1 MSEIRT
7 QEAGA
12 PIAKETESVKV
23 EENKPFSWLGSEPH
37 PTFVII
43 LVGPEESPFGIQK
56 DFLCS
61 RSEFY
66 EKHFSAT
73 NQDEKIEHIVK
84 LPETTKEIFGL
95 AQNFLYT
102 ERVISDESNVP
113 SYEALVGLWKL
124 GHKLGIKGLCDKALT
139 AMIDCRRI
147 TETIPATPL
156 LIQVWKDTPEG
167 SSIRKLLLSWT
178 AEYMRSSDARAE
190 FAKSLPQEVLSELVV
205 AMSSFDTVP
214 TPEEQPAAVALPSV
228 TPRKNVHYLEDEPD
242 NEAKK
247 SRRTSGTSVN
257 TPLSADRSIKARG
270 SLPKPASR
278 RRTSAGFAEA
288 RDFTT
293 AQKLEFCADLLT
305 RMLSGPG
312 FWTRLVG
319 PFRDAVEPVEDGVPD
334 YFEKVKRPMDLSTIK
349 VKMDRKEYNDEEEFL
364 RDVRQIFDNC
374 FTYWKKGDPMW
385 LAGEK
390 LQKTFEDKFSHMNKW
405 ISKMGG
411 DEVE

>member
-1 MSEIRT
+1 MTEPQP
-7 QEAGA
+7 QEVG
-12 PIAKETESVKV
+12 ITVAKDTESVKTQ
-23 EENKPFSWLGSEPH
+23 EKKPFSWLEPH

-43 LVGPEESPFGIQK
+43 LVGPDECPFGIQK

-61 RSEFY
+61 RSELY
-66 EKHFSAT
+66 EKLFSEM
-73 NQDEKIEHIVK
+73 NPDKEIEHVVK

-95 AQNFLYT
+95 AQLFLYT
-102 ERVISDESNVP
+102 GKIISDESNVP

-124 GHKLGIKGLCDKALT
+124 GHKLGVTGLCDKALN

-147 TETIPATPL
+147 TERIPATPL

-205 AMSSFDTVP
+205 AMSSFDTAP
-214 TPEEQPAAVALPSV
+214 TPEAPTTTATLPSV
-228 TPRKNVHYLEDEPD
+228 TPRKNVHYLEEEPEND
-242 NEAKK
+242 AKK
-247 SRRTSGTSVN
+247 SRRVSGVTVG

-270 SLPKPASR
+270 SLPKPAPR
-278 RRTSAGFAEA
+278 RRTSAGYAEG
-288 RDFTT
+288 REFTT
-293 AQKLEFCADLLT
+293 SQKLDFCADLLT

-334 YFEKVKRPMDLSTIK
+334 YFEKVKRPMDLTTIK
-349 VKMDRKEYNDEEEFL
+349 AKMDRKEYTTEEEFL
-364 RDVRQIFDNC
+364 ADVRQIFDNC

-405 ISKMGG
+405 ITKMGG
-411 DEVE
+411 DEVD

>member
-1 MSEIRT
+1 MMSEPQPEEVGIT
-7 QEAGA
+7 V
-12 PIAKETESVKV
+12 AKDTESVKTQ
-23 EENKPFSWLGSEPH
+23 EKKPFSWLEPH

-43 LVGPEESPFGIQK
+43 LVGPDECPFGIQK

-61 RSEFY
+61 RSEVY
-66 EKHFSAT
+66 EKLFSET
-73 NQDEKIEHIVK
+73 NSDKEIEHIVK

-95 AQNFLYT
+95 AQLFLYT
-102 ERVISDESNVP
+102 DKIISDESNVP

-124 GHKLGIKGLCDKALT
+124 GHKLGVTGLCDKALN
-139 AMIDCRRI
+139 AMIDRRRI
-147 TETIPATPL
+147 TERIPATPL

-205 AMSSFDTVP
+205 AMSSFDTAP
-214 TPEEQPAAVALPSV
+214 TPEAPTATVTLPSV
-228 TPRKNVHYLEDEPD
+228 TPRKNVHYLEEEPEND
-242 NEAKK
+242 AKK
-247 SRRTSGTSVN
+247 SRRVSGVTVG

-270 SLPKPASR
+270 SLPKPAPR
-278 RRTSAGFAEA
+278 RRTSAGYAEG
-288 RDFTT
+288 REFTT
-293 AQKLEFCADLLT
+293 SQKLDFCADLLT

-334 YFEKVKRPMDLSTIK
+334 YFEKVKRPMDLTTIK
-349 VKMDRKEYNDEEEFL
+349 AKMDRKEYTTEEEFL
-364 RDVRQIFDNC
+364 TDVRQIFDNC

-405 ISKMGG
+405 ITKMGG
-411 DEVE
+411 DEVD

>member
-1 MSEIRT
+1 MSEPQPEEVGIT
-7 QEAGA
+7 V
-12 PIAKETESVKV
+12 AKDTESVKAQ
-23 EENKPFSWLGSEPH
+23 EKKPFSWLEPH

-43 LVGPEESPFGIQK
+43 LVGPDECPFGIQK

-61 RSEFY
+61 RSEVY
-66 EKHFSAT
+66 EKLFSET
-73 NQDEKIEHIVK
+73 NSDKEIEHIVK

-95 AQNFLYT
+95 VQLFLYT
-102 ERVISDESNVP
+102 DKIISDESNVP

-124 GHKLGIKGLCDKALT
+124 GHKLGVTGLCDKALN

-147 TETIPATPL
+147 TERIPATPL

-205 AMSSFDTVP
+205 AMSSFDTAP
-214 TPEEQPAAVALPSV
+214 TPEAPTATATLPSV
-228 TPRKNVHYLEDEPD
+228 TPRKNVHYLEEEPEND
-242 NEAKK
+242 AKK
-247 SRRTSGTSVN
+247 SRRVSGVTVG

-270 SLPKPASR
+270 SLPKPAPR
-278 RRTSAGFAEA
+278 RRTSAGYAEG
-288 RDFTT
+288 REFTT
-293 AQKLEFCADLLT
+293 SQKLDFCADLLT

-334 YFEKVKRPMDLSTIK
+334 YFEKVKRPMDLTTIK
-349 VKMDRKEYNDEEEFL
+349 AKMDRKEYTTDEEFL
-364 RDVRQIFDNC
+364 TDVRQIFDNC

-405 ISKMGG
+405 ITKMGG
-411 DEVE
+411 DEVD

>member
-1 MSEIRT
+1 YTSTPNLLWDIVFAPHLFIMTET
-7 QEAGA
+7 QTEEVRASV
-12 PIAKETESVKV
+12 PMETKIEDVKI
-23 EENKPFSWLGSEPH
+23 EKKPFSWLEPH

-43 LVGPEESPFGIQK
+43 LVGPDETPFGIQK

-66 EKHFSAT
+66 EKHFSET
-73 NQDEKIEHIVK
+73 KPDDKIEHIVK

-95 AQNFLYT
+95 AQHFLYMDK
-102 ERVISDESNVP
+102 VIADEANLP

-124 GHKLGIKGLCDKALT
+124 GHKLNIKGLCDKALT

-147 TETIPATPL
+147 TESIPATPL

-178 AEYMRSSDARAE
+178 AEYMRFSDARAE

-214 TPEEQPAAVALPSV
+214 ALEASATSAAPSA
-228 TPRKNVHYLEDEPD
+228 TPRKNVHYLEDEPEND
-242 NEAKK
+242 AKK
-247 SRRTSGTSVN
+247 TRRTSG
-257 TPLSADRSIKARG
+257 
-270 SLPKPASR
+270 
-278 RRTSAGFAEA
+278 
-288 RDFTT
+288 
-293 AQKLEFCADLLT
+293 
-305 RMLSGPG
+305 GPG

-334 YFEKVKRPMDLSTIK
+334 YFEKVKRPMDLTTIK
-349 VKMDRKEYNDEEEFL
+349 AKMDRKEYTSDEEFVA
-364 RDVRQIFDNC
+364 DVRQIFDNC

-405 ISKMGG
+405 IAKMGG
-411 DEVE
+411 DEAD

>member
-1 MSEIRT
+1 MTET
-7 QEAGA
+7 QTEEARA
-12 PIAKETESVKV
+12 SVPMETKIEDVKIKK
-23 EENKPFSWLGSEPH
+23 KPFSWLEPH

-43 LVGPEESPFGIQK
+43 LVGPDETPFGIQK
-56 DFLCS
+56 EFLCS

-66 EKHFSAT
+66 EKHFSET
-73 NQDEKIEHIVK
+73 KPDDKIEHIVK

-95 AQNFLYT
+95 AQHFLYMDK
-102 ERVISDESNVP
+102 VIADEANLP

-124 GHKLGIKGLCDKALT
+124 GHKLTIKGLCDKALT

-147 TETIPATPL
+147 TESIPATPL

-178 AEYMRSSDARAE
+178 AEYMRFSDARAE

-214 TPEEQPAAVALPSV
+214 APEASATSAAPSA
-228 TPRKNVHYLEDEPD
+228 TPRKNVHYLEDEPEND
-242 NEAKK
+242 AKK
-247 SRRTSGTSVN
+247 TRRTSGGPVSA
-257 TPLSADRSIKARG
+257 PASADRSIKARG
-270 SLPKPASR
+270 SLPKPAPR
-278 RRTSAGFAEA
+278 RRTSAGYAE
-288 RDFTT
+288 
-293 AQKLEFCADLLT
+293 
-305 RMLSGPG
+305 G

-334 YFEKVKRPMDLSTIK
+334 YFEKVKRPMDLTTIK
-349 VKMDRKEYNDEEEFL
+349 AKMDRKEYNSDEEFVA
-364 RDVRQIFDNC
+364 DVRQIFDNC

-405 ISKMGG
+405 IAKMGG
-411 DEVE
+411 DEAD